1 MAQRGAAAPGAPAA
15 ATEPLPAGVTPTADA
30 RRLLSRDTLRALVQH
45 VLGEQARALGLARG
59 ACLPLR
65 LRNPDFPRHAPFLP
79 RPAFLSDAQVAP
91 EVEELL
97 LDVGDDFLEHVAAGS
112 AALAR
117 HRGAAM
123 LEASDVRLHVERVWN
138 MPLPGH
144 GADEVEPMR
153 LAGETETHRARLAA
167 VRRTAAFHAA
177 ASEGAGQGR

>member
-1 MAQRGAAAPGAPAA
+1 
-15 ATEPLPAGVTPTADA
+15 
-30 RRLLSRDTLRALVQH
+30 
-45 VLGEQARALGLARG
+45 
-59 ACLPLR
+59 
-65 LRNPDFPRHAPFLP
+65 
-79 RPAFLSDAQVAP
+79 
-91 EVEELL
+91 
-97 LDVGDDFLEHVAAGS
+97 VGDDFLEHVAAGS

-117 HRGAAM
+117 HRGAAL

-167 VRRTAAFHAA
+167 VRRTAAAAFHAA